1 VNLEQLALNTATD
14 NSHDPVTDRKT
25 HRRRTDGDDLARQ
38 QARNVQGRAGRRRVE
53 TGPLEKVTAVEAAA
67 RIRTSTSPV
76 PGSGSGCS
84 STTT

>member
-38 QARNVQGRAGRRRVE
+38 QARNVQGEPEGAG
-53 TGPLEKVTAVEAAA
+53 
-67 RIRTSTSPV
+67 
-76 PGSGSGCS
+76 
-84 STTT
+84 